1 MTNSD
6 DLDLWEATQK
16 RFHDVA
22 DLIGLENDHREIL
35 SEPMNEIIVNFP
47 VRLDDGRYR
56 RFTGYRIQH
65 NNILGP
71 YKGGLRFH
79 PSVSLDESKGLA
91 SLMTWKCSLCEI
103 PFGGAKGGITF
114 DPREFSAGERERIV
128 RRFTHALGSNI
139 GPERDIPAPD
149 VGSGA
154 QEMVWMMDTFSS
166 SSFSTD
172 RSSAKRVVTGK
183 AVAVGGSLGREKATG
198 QGVVFVAEHF
208 LREQKRT
215 LDGVTIGI
223 QGFGNV
229 GSHAAR
235 IFQANGAILRTVADH
250 TGAISCADGLDAH
263 ALSAWVAD
271 TGGVAGFAGAE
282 PITTDEFW
290 SADVEMLVPAALER
304 QITTENAPLIKAKV
318 ILEAANGPTTP
329 SAEAMLLER
338 GVEVL
343 PDILVNAGGVV
354 VSYFEWVQNK
364 ASEAWAITAVDQK
377 LQGLLWAAADR
388 VYDAHKKYNCSR
400 RDAAYAVALDR
411 IAEAYSLRGIFP

>member
-16 RFHDVA
+16 RFSDVA
-22 DLIGLENDHREIL
+22 DLIGLEDDYREIL

-91 SLMTWKCSLCEI
+91 SLMTFKCSLCHI

-128 RRFTHALGSNI
+128 RRFTHALGTNI

-154 QEMVWMMDTFSS
+154 QEMVWMMDTFASS
-166 SSFSTD
+166 AFSTD
-172 RSSAKRVVTGK
+172 RSSASRVVTGK

-198 QGVVFVAEHF
+198 QGVVFVAEHY

-235 IFQANGAILRTVADH
+235 IFAANGAIIRTVADH
-250 TGAISCADGLDAH
+250 TGAIQNTDGLDSH
-263 ALSAWVAD
+263 ALTDWVAE
-271 TGGVAGFAGAE
+271 TGGVAGFPGADAL
-282 PITTDEFW
+282 TDDEFW
-290 SADVEMLVPAALER
+290 GADVEMLVPAALER
-304 QITTENAPLIKAKV
+304 QITTKNAPLIRASV

-388 VYDAHKKYNCSR
+388 VFDAHKKYNCSR

-411 IAEAYSLRGIFP
+411 IREAYSLRGIFP